1 MDHSPQF
8 LFRTRNEAPICV
20 VVLQLVQELAKVY
33 VGQKKFTEALR
44 VADQLQSELQ
54 LTTFSSEASER
65 LGEVGMLMKR

>member
-1 MDHSPQF
+1 MDHSPRF
-8 LFRTRNEAPICV
+8 LFRARNEAPLC

-65 LGEVGMLMKR
+65 LGEVGELVKR